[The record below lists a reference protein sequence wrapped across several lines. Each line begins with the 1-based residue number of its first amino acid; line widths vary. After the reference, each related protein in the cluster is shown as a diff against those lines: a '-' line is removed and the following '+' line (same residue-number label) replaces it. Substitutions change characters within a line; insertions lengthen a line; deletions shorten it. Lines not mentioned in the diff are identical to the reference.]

1 MPDYNKA
8 KIYRISAGDLTY
20 YGSTTQ
26 PLCNRMGSHRDDF
39 RTGKGC
45 ASALVLQQDPEAK
58 IVLVEDFP
66 CENREQLNAREQ
78 HYIETQPCVNK
89 YKAYTGLTE
98 AEYNAQYQVQRYQ
111 ENKEAILAQHRQYR
125 QDNKEAIKARK
136 SQHYQENREALLAHM
151 NQKHTCGCGGCYTT
165 VNKAKHERT
174 QKHQQWLAGQED
186 V

>member
-98 AEYNAQYQVQRYQ
+98 AEYNAQYRQ
-111 ENKEAILAQHRQYR
+111 ENA
-125 QDNKEAIKARK
+125 EAIKARM
-136 SQHYQENREALLAHM
+136 SQYRQENAEAIKAYQAQYRQENAERI
-151 NQKHTCGCGGCYTT
+151 NQKHTCECGGCYIRH
-165 VNKAKHERT
+165 NKAKHERT
-174 QKHQQWLAGQED
+174 KKHQEWLVGQVGDDD